1 MYFEHEPSHVNPKVL
16 GWHWLVDFFHCSK
29 LPIDPLIL
37 ESILIE
43 AAELAGATVVQ
54 TCVHQFSPHGLSGV
68 VVIAESHLAAHT
80 WPEHQVLCLDL
91 FSCSDKINAQVA
103 IDCIAE
109 KIRAGKVEQ
118 RNLTRGNLID

>member
-1 MYFEHEPSHVNPKVL
+1 MIFDNESPANKSGVL
-16 GWHWLVDFFHCSK
+16 GWHWFVDFFECAK
-29 LPIDPLIL
+29 LPTEPVIL
-37 ESILIE
+37 EAILVT
-43 AAELAGATVVQ
+43 AAEMAGATVVQ
-54 TCVHQFSPHGLSGV
+54 SCFHQFSPHGLSGV

-109 KIRAGKVEQ
+109 RIQAGQVDQ

>member
-1 MYFEHEPSHVNPKVL
+1 MHTRVL
-16 GWHWLVDFFHCSK
+16 GWHWLVDFFQCAN
-29 LPIDPLIL
+29 LPTDSLIL
-37 ESILIE
+37 EAILIE
-43 AAELAGATVVQ
+43 SAEMAGATVVQ
-54 TCVHQFSPHGLSGV
+54 TCFHPFSPQGLSGV

-109 KIRAGKVEQ
+109 RIQAGKVDQ